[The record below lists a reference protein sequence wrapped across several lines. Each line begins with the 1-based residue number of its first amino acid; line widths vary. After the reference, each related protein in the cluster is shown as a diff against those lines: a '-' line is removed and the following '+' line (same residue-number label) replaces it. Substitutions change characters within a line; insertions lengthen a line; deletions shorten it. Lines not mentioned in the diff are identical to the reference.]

1 MNRVSPSA
9 IARGFAVSLVAF
21 AALAPSALA
30 AQPAANPAPCAA
42 RPFST
47 IFSAFGDTA
56 LYTLAPDG
64 GLEARAAGW
73 TLGAGASVAAESSS
87 IKLDGK
93 VGSRSLEL
101 ASGAS
106 ATTPAICVERG
117 YPGFR
122 FVARSLAAGKGAV
135 RVEVIYGADRK
146 VKDAGTVTPATAW
159 GVSPVLKLVEGQ
171 FKVNAGESGEV
182 RFRFTAS
189 GGTVRVDDVY
199 VDPRYR
205 G

>member
-1 MNRVSPSA
+1 VA
-9 IARGFAVSLVAF
+9 LAAV
-21 AALAPSALA
+21 APSALA
-30 AQPAANPAPCAA
+30 GQAAAVSGPCAA
-42 RPFST
+42 RSFST
-47 IFSAFGDTA
+47 IFSSFGDNA

-64 GLEARAAGW
+64 GLEAGAAGW
-73 TLGAGASVAAESSS
+73 TLGTGARVVGESSS
-87 IKLDGK
+87 IKLNGK
-93 VGSRSLEL
+93 VGVRSLEL
-101 ASGAS
+101 TSGAT

-117 YPGFR
+117 YPSFR
-122 FVARSLAAGKGAV
+122 FAARSLAAGKGTV

-146 VKDAGTVTPATAW
+146 VKDAGTVTPAAAW
-159 GVSPVLKLVEGQ
+159 GVAPVLKLVEGQ

>member
-1 MNRVSPSA
+1 V
-9 IARGFAVSLVAF
+9 VAF
-21 AALAPSALA
+21 AAAAPSAFA
-30 AQPAANPAPCAA
+30 APAAGSAPCAA

-56 LYTLAPDG
+56 LYTLGPDG
-64 GLEARAAGW
+64 GLEAGGAGW
-73 TLGAGASVAAESSS
+73 TLGAGASVARESSS
-87 IKLDGK
+87 IRLDGK
-93 VGSRSLEL
+93 TGARSLEL
-101 ASGAS
+101 ASGS
-106 ATTPAICVERG
+106 TATTPATCIERG

-122 FVARSLAAGKGAV
+122 FVARSLAAGSSL

-146 VKDAGTVTPATAW
+146 VKDAGTIKPGTAW
-159 GVSPVLKLVEGQ
+159 GVSPVLKLAEGQ
-171 FKVNAGESGEV
+171 FKVKAGESGEV

>member
-1 MNRVSPSA
+1 MNRFSPSA
-9 IARGFAVSLVAF
+9 IARGLAVSVVAF
-21 AALAPSALA
+21 AAVAPSAPA
-30 AQPAANPAPCAA
+30 AQPAATVGPCAA
-42 RPFST
+42 RSFGT
-47 IFSAFGDTA
+47 IFSSFGDNA

-64 GLEARAAGW
+64 GLEAGAAGW
-73 TLGAGASVAAESSS
+73 TLGTGARVVAESSS
-87 IKLDGK
+87 IKLNGK
-93 VGSRSLEL
+93 AGARSLEL

-117 YPGFR
+117 YPSFR
-122 FVARSLAAGKGAV
+122 LAARSLVAGKGAV
-135 RVEVIYGADRK
+135 RVEVIYGVDRK
-146 VKDAGTVTPATAW
+146 VMTSGTVTPATAW
-159 GVSPVLKLVEGQ
+159 GVAPVLKLVEGQ

-182 RFRFTAS
+182 RLRFTAS